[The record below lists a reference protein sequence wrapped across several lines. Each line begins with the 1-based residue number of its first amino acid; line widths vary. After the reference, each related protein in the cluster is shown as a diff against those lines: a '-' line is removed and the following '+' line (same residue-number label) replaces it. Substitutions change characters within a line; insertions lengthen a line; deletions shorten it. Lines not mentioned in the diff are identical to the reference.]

1 MNFRP
6 RCVDLVATGILHFL
20 PGARA
25 DAVRMHFK
33 RAVFADVNH
42 RPVAA
47 SRSRARRLPMKRIP
61 TSEAIITVAL
71 LVMFALVIWFG
82 AMP

>member
-1 MNFRP
+1 
-6 RCVDLVATGILHFL
+6 
-20 PGARA
+20 
-25 DAVRMHFK
+25 MHFK

-47 SRSRARRLPMKRIP
+47 FRSRARRLPMKRIP